1 MLRHESQNKNAA
13 FSDEKPQFQQHTE
26 ELLLSEDSEEKALP
40 ENWSL
45 LMETAKGLTGFK
57 SVCELLAIVASGL
70 HRRVEE
76 EG

>member
-13 FSDEKPQFQQHTE
+13 LSEEKPQFQHPE
-26 ELLLSEDSEEKALP
+26 ILLSEDSEQKPLP
-40 ENWSL
+40 ENWCL

-57 SVCELLAIVASGL
+57 WVCELLAIVASGL

>member
-13 FSDEKPQFQQHTE
+13 LSEEKPQFQQQPD
-26 ELLLSEDSEEKALP
+26 ELLLSED
-40 ENWSL
+40 WSL

-57 SVCELLAIVASGL
+57 SVCGLVEIAASGL

>member
-13 FSDEKPQFQQHTE
+13 LSEEKPQFQHTE
-26 ELLLSEDSEEKALP
+26 EILLSEDSEEKALP

-45 LMETAKGLTGFK
+45 LMETAKVLTGFK
-57 SVCELLAIVASGL
+57 SVCGLVEIAASGL